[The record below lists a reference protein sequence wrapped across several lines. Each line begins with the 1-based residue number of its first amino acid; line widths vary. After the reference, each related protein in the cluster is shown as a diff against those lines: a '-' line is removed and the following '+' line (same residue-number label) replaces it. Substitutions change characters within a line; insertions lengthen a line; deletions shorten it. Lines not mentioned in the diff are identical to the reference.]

1 MAVQGHGRCGVSE
14 KPLHDFD
21 ISARTDRQRRRGV
34 PQPVRDQVGNAN
46 RLASL
51 VEGSAVLLDR

>member
-1 MAVQGHGRCGVSE
+1 MAVVQPE

-21 ISARTDRQRRRGV
+21 IAPALDRQRRRGV
-34 PQPVRDQVGNAN
+34 PQPVDQVGNAN

-51 VEGSAVLLDR
+51 VEGSGTPR